1 MAAVRPVGD
10 FPDASEMLAEALKQM
25 DGLLADTTKSDKG
38 QQQPRTGSQN
48 GMESGGGST
57 GSRRIRYGG
66 WTADVQGSPP
76 STSNAQSG
84 KGDQQPSSRGMSLS
98 SSTDPHKLDLM
109 AENSSLKVKLARTE
123 KNLRDTED
131 RLSFTQRQ
139 VNDLQSRLNDRTIEL
154 TELRTRLA
162 NSTSSTASMEHSLI
176 ELEKLKRT
184 VESLLIATEH
194 KNQQI
199 DDLQSLVRKYR
210 KLEAMVAAQ
219 TQGAKVL
226 EQLGLDSE
234 SSSYTASLPR
244 TYSLPRDAHLQ
255 AVNVCDPLKPS
266 MPYPSATST
275 PVSLHT
281 TSGTGGSLPRRT
293 DINGGKSPSQLS
305 TIMASPSPD
314 KNTVLPQAYDDIDI
328 ESRVKTLPSAR
339 TRAPDIASSGGGTG
353 YVKGDADD
361 ETLKDEMAQ
370 EYKAL
375 QNQQPVPAGEAALK
389 KKSSSRSIK
398 KFFGKLKRSNS
409 QDLDDKMDEFKRNG
423 LRSTAGPRLGWSK
436 EVNDLDLP
444 FTRWDSDRI
453 ALWLHVIGLS
463 AYVGNCKRWG
473 RNGEQLLQATTHDLE
488 KELGIRNYYHRKK
501 LQLALES
508 VAAGTQSP
516 AANLDHNWVTRWLD
530 DIGLPQ
536 YKDQFTEARIDGRM
550 LHCMTVDDLV
560 GLKVANTLHH
570 LSFRRGIEVLRMN
583 NFNPVCLKRRPSPDE
598 GQLHN
603 CPAEVLL
610 WTNHRVMEWLRSI
623 DLSEYAPNLRGSGV
637 HGALMVL
644 EPRFGAEVF
653 ATLLSIPANKTLLR
667 RHLSTHFVA
676 LIGNGVQQQKRE
688 MEQQP
693 GFIPLTPGQK
703 VKVKKSIFRIGRSDG
718 KEDLICPV
726 DPSHDNRSRTQ
737 LNGAAVLCNF
747 ELVPQE
753 MDERSSVGVDDDD
766 DDDGDTL

>member
-1 MAAVRPVGD
+1 M
-10 FPDASEMLAEALKQM
+10 
-25 DGLLADTTKSDKG
+25 
-38 QQQPRTGSQN
+38 
-48 GMESGGGST
+48 
-57 GSRRIRYGG
+57 
-66 WTADVQGSPP
+66 
-76 STSNAQSG
+76 
-84 KGDQQPSSRGMSLS
+84 
-98 SSTDPHKLDLM
+98 
-109 AENSSLKVKLARTE
+109 
-123 KNLRDTED
+123 
-131 RLSFTQRQ
+131 
-139 VNDLQSRLNDRTIEL
+139 
-154 TELRTRLA
+154 
-162 NSTSSTASMEHSLI
+162 
-176 ELEKLKRT
+176 
-184 VESLLIATEH
+184 
-194 KNQQI
+194 
-199 DDLQSLVRKYR
+199 
-210 KLEAMVAAQ
+210 
-219 TQGAKVL
+219 
-226 EQLGLDSE
+226 
-234 SSSYTASLPR
+234 
-244 TYSLPRDAHLQ
+244 
-255 AVNVCDPLKPS
+255 
-266 MPYPSATST
+266 
-275 PVSLHT
+275 
-281 TSGTGGSLPRRT
+281 
-293 DINGGKSPSQLS
+293 LS
-305 TIMASPSPD
+305 TIVASPSPD
-314 KNTVLPQAYDDIDI
+314 KNNATLQAYDDNDL
-328 ESRVKTLPSAR
+328 ESRVKTLPSSKVR
-339 TRAPDIASSGGGTG
+339 TSDAF
-353 YVKGDADD
+353 VKADADE

-375 QNQQPVPAGEAALK
+375 QNQQQQQTGSVELK
-389 KKSSSRSIK
+389 KKSSSRSFK

-409 QDLDDKMDEFKRNG
+409 QDFDDKMDEFKRNG

-488 KELGIRNYYHRKK
+488 KELGVRNYYHRKK

-598 GQLHN
+598 GLLRN
-603 CPAEVLL
+603 CPNEVVL

-676 LIGNGVQQQKRE
+676 LIGNNVQQVKRE
-688 MEQQP
+688 VESQP

-703 VKVKKSIFRIGRSDG
+703 VKVKKTLFRLGRSDG

-726 DPSHDNRSRTQ
+726 DPSRENRLRMQ
-737 LNGAAVLCNF
+737 LNGAALCSL

-753 MDERSSVGVDDDD
+753 MDETASDDDEP
-766 DDDGDTL
+766 